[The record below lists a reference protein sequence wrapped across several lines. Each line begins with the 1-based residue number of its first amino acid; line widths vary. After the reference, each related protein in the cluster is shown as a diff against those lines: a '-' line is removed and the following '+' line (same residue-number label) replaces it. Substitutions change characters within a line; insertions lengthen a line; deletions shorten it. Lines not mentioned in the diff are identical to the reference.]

1 MRSTTVWREPAK
13 AARDRVLWNT
23 PGLQALVRAAARRRC
38 VPVSVW
44 RHLHPS
50 GRWTLHAPDGTPFT
64 YDSAH
69 PGDGLARHIVW
80 TDMRDWEAGTQP
92 VLFGLARRAKVFVDV
107 GAYSGVYTVLAC
119 VANPGLRAVAVEP
132 NPAKLPQLRSNLV
145 ANGLTDRVTVIG
157 KALSARPGAA
167 TLSIPGDDS
176 AATLTGGRPGA
187 RSVAVD
193 VTTGDLVLRGL
204 DVGLVKI
211 DVEGLE
217 AEVVRGM
224 ARVLLACHPAIIAEC
239 LGAGALRELRD
250 LTRELGY
257 RHVYHL
263 GTGGPVPAG
272 GRPFTPANYLF
283 TIEPMTG
290 RVMRDVQI

>member
-1 MRSTTVWREPAK
+1 MRGTTTWREPAK
-13 AARDRVLWNT
+13 AARDRVLWRT

-38 VPVSVW
+38 VPGAVW

-64 YDSAH
+64 YDSAY
-69 PGDGLARHIVW
+69 PCDGLARHIVW

-92 VLFGLARRAKVFVDV
+92 VLFGLAKRAKVFVDV

-132 NPAKLPQLRSNLV
+132 NPLKLPQLRANVV
-145 ANGLTDRVTVIG
+145 ANGLADRVTVIG

-167 TLSIPGDDS
+167 TLSVPGDDS
-176 AATLTGGRPGA
+176 TASLTGTRPGA
-187 RSVAVD
+187 RTVNVD
-193 VTTGDLVLRGL
+193 VTTGDLVLDGL
-204 DVGLVKI
+204 EVGLVKI

-224 ARVLLACHPAIIAEC
+224 ARVLLAHHPAIIAEC
-239 LGAGALRELRD
+239 LGPGALRELRD

-257 RHVYHL
+257 RHVCHL
-263 GTGGPVPAG
+263 GADGPVTAG
-272 GRPFTPANYLF
+272 DRPFSPANYLF

-290 RVMRDVQI
+290 QVMRDV